1 VEEARGRTKQNMEE
15 KRKRMKKEATAKGQD
30 PNKVVVSFAIYL
42 YSAPLYLKYLSKTF
56 THLPIS

>member
-30 PNKVVVSFAIYL
+30 PNKVVVSLQFIFIQH
-42 YSAPLYLKYLSKTF
+42 PC
-56 THLPIS
+56 I